1 MHVNSHPHRAGTS
14 SPDVIPDTRADQRFC
29 VAGNSGNPPGNP
41 AKNPPETPGETRSLR
56 SVAATNLRRG
66 RHLRAVRD
74 CGPGDQLDLF
84 AAGCDQ
90 HGTPAG
96 RRCALCFDQLD
107 LFGPGPA
114 GGDAA

>member
-14 SPDVIPDTRADQRFC
+14 SPDVIPGNPADQHFC
-29 VAGNSGNPPGNP
+29 RSRNSENPPGNP
-41 AKNPPETPGETRSLR
+41 AKNPPETRSLR
-56 SVAATNLRRG
+56 SVAATNMRRG
-66 RHLRAVRD
+66 RHLRPVRD
-74 CGPGDQLDLF
+74 GDRGNPGGQLDLF

-107 LFGPGPA
+107 LFGPG
-114 GGDAA
+114 GDAA

>member
-14 SPDVIPDTRADQRFC
+14 SPDVIPDTPADQRFC
-29 VAGNSGNPPGNP
+29 CSRNSENPPGNP
-41 AKNPPETPGETRSLR
+41 AETPRETRSLR
-56 SVAATNLRRG
+56 TVAATNLRRG

-74 CGPGDQLDLF
+74 SGPGDQLDLF

-107 LFGPGPA
+107 LFGPDPA